1 MSRNTS
7 SRTRSINSTGISSL
21 LVILVVLV
29 SVTLSALCLVTVRQ
43 DLDRAKKLALSQQEY
58 YAADVKA
65 TEKLDILYRLISD
78 ETVTDITEAARQYG
92 IKASP
97 PQRDGKTVFSWSE
110 DIGSDSR
117 LSCKAELSGGALEI
131 TEWKT
136 VSNSYYET
144 ESSLPIWDG
153 EGLPI

>member
-29 SVTLSALCLVTVRQ
+29 SVTLSALCLITVRQ

-78 ETVTDITEAARQYG
+78 ETVTDITEAAQQYG

-117 LSCKAELSGGALEI
+117 LSCKAELSGDTLEI

>member
-29 SVTLSALCLVTVRQ
+29 SVTLSALCLITVRQ

-78 ETVTDITEAARQYG
+78 ETVTDITEVAQQYG

-117 LSCKAELSGGALEI
+117 LSCKAELSGGTLEI

>member
-29 SVTLSALCLVTVRQ
+29 TVTLSALCLITVRQ
-43 DLDRAKKLALSQQEY
+43 DLDRAKKLAFSQQEY

-78 ETVTDITEAARQYG
+78 ETVTDITEAAGQYG

-110 DIGSDSR
+110 DIGSYSR
-117 LSCKAELSGGALEI
+117 LSCKAELSGGTLEI

-136 VSNSYYET
+136 VSNSYYEI
-144 ESSLPIWDG
+144 ENSLPIWDG

>member
-78 ETVTDITEAARQYG
+78 ETVTDITEAAQQYG

-117 LSCKAELSGGALEI
+117 LSCKAELSGDTLEI

>member
-78 ETVTDITEAARQYG
+78 ETVTDITEAAQQYG

-117 LSCKAELSGGALEI
+117 LSCKAELSGGTLEI

-136 VSNSYYET
+136 VSNRYYET
-144 ESSLPIWDG
+144 ESALPIWDG

>member
-29 SVTLSALCLVTVRQ
+29 SVTLSALCLITVRQ

-117 LSCKAELSGGALEI
+117 LSCKAELSG
-131 TEWKT
+131 
-136 VSNSYYET
+136 
-144 ESSLPIWDG
+144 
-153 EGLPI
+153 

>member
-29 SVTLSALCLVTVRQ
+29 SVTLSALCLITVRQ

-117 LSCKAELSGGALEI
+117 LSCKAELSGCTLEI

>member
-29 SVTLSALCLVTVRQ
+29 SVTLSALCLITVRQ

-117 LSCKAELSGGALEI
+117 LSCKAELSGDTLEI

>member
-29 SVTLSALCLVTVRQ
+29 SVTLSALCLITVRQ

-117 LSCKAELSGGALEI
+117 LSCKAACGAQPSVASPR
-131 TEWKT
+131 KRGP
-136 VSNSYYET
+136 SP
-144 ESSLPIWDG
+144 SSR
-153 EGLPI
+153 

>member
-29 SVTLSALCLVTVRQ
+29 SVTLSALCLITVRQ

-78 ETVTDITEAARQYG
+78 ETVTDITEAAQQYG

-117 LSCKAELSGGALEI
+117 LSCKAELSGDTLEI

-136 VSNSYYET
+136 VSNSY
-144 ESSLPIWDG
+144 
-153 EGLPI
+153 

>member
-29 SVTLSALCLVTVRQ
+29 SVTLSALCLITVRQ

-110 DIGSDSR
+110 EIGSDSR
-117 LSCKAELSGGALEI
+117 LSCKAELSG
-131 TEWKT
+131 
-136 VSNSYYET
+136 
-144 ESSLPIWDG
+144 
-153 EGLPI
+153 

>member
-7 SRTRSINSTGISSL
+7 GRTRSINSTGISSL

-29 SVTLSALCLVTVRQ
+29 SVTLSALCLITVRQ

-78 ETVTDITEAARQYG
+78 ETVTDITEAAQQYG

-117 LSCKAELSGGALEI
+117 LSCKAELSGGTLEI
-131 TEWKT
+131 TEWNT
-136 VSNSYYET
+136 VRNSYYET

>member
-29 SVTLSALCLVTVRQ
+29 SVTLSALCLITVRQ

-58 YAADVKA
+58 YASDVKA

-78 ETVTDITEAARQYG
+78 ETVTDITEAAQQYG

-117 LSCKAELSGGALEI
+117 LSCKAELSGDTLEI